1 MKVMPRIIF
10 YAGLMLLLVTKPF
23 DITAQNDNEEI
34 AKQLVEL
41 GKETMRATQAL
52 EIAKEQFVQAA
63 DLDPDNIEANWL
75 SGEYIQ
81 RTSNKDRSVKY
92 FKKVYEL
99 DPDYRFDVLYW
110 IGRGYQYGYD
120 FSSALEYYQRYYDK
134 LYADVNY
141 RGMDKVTV
149 KEVEKKI
156 QEAKNGI
163 EFMANPMNFSIVN
176 VGSQIN
182 SPMPDYGPVLNE
194 DETIMIFTSR
204 RKEDNLNQDVFEDN
218 FPYEDIFI
226 SYKKDGQW
234 TQARNIGDAVNTP
247 FHDSNLALSADGND
261 LYIYMDENEGDI
273 YISSRIDDSTWS
285 EPEPLSDAINSLNF
299 NEKSISIS
307 PDKSIM
313 FFSSNRPGGFGGDD
327 IYYATKNEKGEW
339 SRSKNLG
346 PVINTEYNE
355 DGPFIDYDGKTLY
368 FSSNGR
374 GGMGGYDLFKVEYD
388 SVGDTWGDPVNLGYP
403 INTPDDD
410 IYFVSTKDGK
420 RGYYASIREDGMGFT
435 DIYMV
440 TIPENLDEQLLAAKV
455 DDNVSEEKDIVTPVI
470 DPVVEETIPE
480 PEIDPEPEIETEPV
494 PEPEPMVKEPVQLV
508 VATFGDGAPIN
519 AKVRLTK
526 KDDNTVVAVG
536 TKQPGVYIS
545 NLTLDEPAEYVLSA
559 EFPGYVFKNMVVN
572 IPASTSEVQT
582 ITKTI
587 DLQRASTGARGVL
600 RNIYFKFDRAELT
613 DNSFNE
619 LNKLERMMAENPGIR
634 VEIAGHTDNIGA
646 AAYNKDLSKRRA
658 MAVVNY
664 LIDKGIDPSRLTSV
678 GYGEERPMASNDDE
692 SDGRELN
699 RRVEFEIIE

>member
-1 MKVMPRIIF
+1 MQRIIF
-10 YAGLMLLLVTKPF
+10 YAGLLLLLVTKPF
-23 DITAQNDNEEI
+23 ILNAQEDNEEV
-34 AKQLVEL
+34 AEQLVEL

-75 SGEYIQ
+75 AGEYIQ

-92 FKKVYEL
+92 FKRVLEL

-120 FSSALEYYQRYYDK
+120 FSNALEFYQRYYDK

-141 RGMDKVTV
+141 RGMDKVSV
-149 KEVEKKI
+149 KETEKKI
-156 QEAKNGI
+156 EEAKNGI

-176 VGSQIN
+176 VGSAIN

-194 DETIMIFTSR
+194 DETILIFTTR
-204 RKEDNLNQDVFEDN
+204 RKDGNLNQDVFEDN

-234 TQARNIGDAVNTP
+234 TEARNIGDAINTP
-247 FHDSNLALSADGND
+247 FHDSNLALSADGDD

-273 YISSRIDDSTWS
+273 YVSSRIDDSTWS
-285 EPEPLSDAINSLNF
+285 EPEPLSDAINSLNY

-327 IYYATKNEKGEW
+327 IYYATKNERGEW
-339 SRSKNLG
+339 SRSRNLG

-388 SVGDTWGDPVNLGYP
+388 SIEDGWGEPVNLGYP

-440 TIPENLDEQLLAAKV
+440 TIPENLDEQLVAV
-455 DDNVSEEKDIVTPVI
+455 NSTDNVAEEKEVEIDTPPVI
-470 DPVVEETIPE
+470 EEPTEVIE
-480 PEIDPEPEIETEPV
+480 SDPEPE
-494 PEPEPMVKEPVQLV
+494 PEPEVVTPVQLV
-508 VATFGDGAPIN
+508 VATFAEGAPVN
-519 AKVRLTK
+519 ARVRLTK

-536 TKQPGVYIS
+536 VKQPGVYVS
-545 NLTLDEPAEYVLSA
+545 NLTPEQPTDYILSA
-559 EFPGYVFKNMVVN
+559 EYPGYVFKNVSVT
-572 IPASTSEVQT
+572 IPAATSETQT

-587 DLQRASTGARGVL
+587 DFQRASTGASGVL
-600 RNIYFKFDRAELT
+600 RNIYFEFDKAKLT
-613 DNSFNE
+613 DNSYSE

-634 VEIAGHTDNIGA
+634 VEIGGHTDNIGPA
-646 AAYNKDLSKRRA
+646 SYNKDLSKKRA
-658 MAVVNY
+658 MAVVDY
-664 LIDKGIDPSRLTSV
+664 LIDKGIDPSRLTAV
-678 GYGEERPMASNDDE
+678 GYGEERPLASNDDE
-692 SDGRELN
+692 RDGRELN
-699 RRVEFEIIE
+699 RRVEFTIIK